1 MLKELFKKINK
12 TGSIILFLLLLMM
25 ALSTQALATGVNI
38 RMLEQVNVPNAG
50 GTISDD
56 QGIPLPVGSVV
67 QIIQVVGSVDQA
79 DMSKAHFVG
88 GDDIWIADVT
98 VGLGTGAPGSLYIQ
112 NGSISEK
119 TIYLRG
125 WNATSLASATKYGN
139 SATKSVTG
147 LSPITWDVPSFA
159 TATSITPSE
168 TLTFNPSSL
177 YAGDEASVVATNSAG
192 TFTSATTFN
201 FGSGIAVSKGS
212 NTTTTYN
219 LSLAVQAS
227 AASGSRSISASTG
240 GAGNFT
246 INSPSISSVSPQQG
260 TQGTATIATI
270 TGVGTHFKNGSTT
283 VVFNGG
289 GITVNSATVKSAT
302 QVEVSITID
311 PAASA
316 TTRTVTVTTPI
327 VNLGTE
333 SVTSSTAGFQVV
345 SSSSNAIIDDFEG
358 IYVPA
363 DGYYSYEAAG
373 DSLPTMELS
382 TKTYHETATSMH
394 FAYKAASD
402 SKNAWRG
409 FGGILTN
416 LKDITSYDTISFWMK
431 GDGSTNTVK
440 IQLKDDDGTNWAATD
455 AAAVSTAD
463 TDWKEYKVPIS
474 SITKSLNPGADGSL
488 EKTKIAEYQFTFVG
502 KNGSLNDG
510 VYIDYVTLENAAETP
525 ALSVNKTTLNF
536 TAQYGGVNPN
546 SQTVSVSNT
555 GGGTLSW
562 STSDPGNWLSIS
574 PLSGTLGA
582 GNGETLTFSVDV
594 TGVATGDYSY
604 SAIINSIDG
613 GSSTI
618 VVNLNVT
625 EPHALAPKLLSADP
639 ASATQGTTVSLMT
652 IEAQDTQFSGTLSVD
667 FGEGITHGNVTV
679 IDDTTLT
686 VADVVLAGSAS
697 AGLKL
702 IKVTQGS
709 SVITGEIFTVIE
721 TTSSFVIDDFEG
733 DLVDPA
739 NGYYREA
746 ALKDYKPT
754 SERTSKEA
762 YEKDYSFSVVYGS
775 ISDPANAWR
784 LVGAVLNDLK
794 DISSYNAISLRIK
807 GDGQPHQ
814 FKFQLKD
821 RDSATSDEGDNFA
834 SNPID
839 INPTTNW
846 QEYTI
851 PIANIGSRVN
861 EGSTDNSNG
870 TLDKQLIKEYQLVFQ
885 GESGTSGLLLDYV
898 ILKNTSQIED
908 PVITSID
915 PNHGIY
921 GRETTFT
928 LTGSG
933 LGNGGEIKIEGQ
945 GITSI
950 YKSSADQES
959 RVSAWSINSIA
970 FTVPRMEVG
979 TKTISVK
986 RTDGKESNTITFNVV
1001 ASDVTGVSGSYN
1013 YPNPFNP
1020 LAGEITKIVFDPQGA
1035 TSATAY
1041 IMDMTTRIVGK
1052 LSWTDDGSGPSEIE
1066 WNGVSAFSEKLGD
1079 GVYLYRVIDSNN
1091 KLLGKGKILIINK

>member
-1 MLKELFKKINK
+1 M
-12 TGSIILFLLLLMM
+12 
-25 ALSTQALATGVNI
+25 
-38 RMLEQVNVPNAG
+38 
-50 GTISDD
+50 
-56 QGIPLPVGSVV
+56 
-67 QIIQVVGSVDQA
+67 
-79 DMSKAHFVG
+79 
-88 GDDIWIADVT
+88 
-98 VGLGTGAPGSLYIQ
+98 
-112 NGSISEK
+112 
-119 TIYLRG
+119 
-125 WNATSLASATKYGN
+125 
-139 SATKSVTG
+139 
-147 LSPITWDVPSFA
+147 
-159 TATSITPSE
+159 
-168 TLTFNPSSL
+168 
-177 YAGDEASVVATNSAG
+177 
-192 TFTSATTFN
+192 
-201 FGSGIAVSKGS
+201 
-212 NTTTTYN
+212 
-219 LSLAVQAS
+219 
-227 AASGSRSISASTG
+227 
-240 GAGNFT
+240 
-246 INSPSISSVSPQQG
+246 
-260 TQGTATIATI
+260 
-270 TGVGTHFKNGSTT
+270 
-283 VVFNGG
+283 
-289 GITVNSATVKSAT
+289 
-302 QVEVSITID
+302 
-311 PAASA
+311 
-316 TTRTVTVTTPI
+316 
-327 VNLGTE
+327 
-333 SVTSSTAGFQVV
+333 
-345 SSSSNAIIDDFEG
+345 
-358 IYVPA
+358 
-363 DGYYSYEAAG
+363 
-373 DSLPTMELS
+373 
-382 TKTYHETATSMH
+382 
-394 FAYKAASD
+394 
-402 SKNAWRG
+402 
-409 FGGILTN
+409 TN